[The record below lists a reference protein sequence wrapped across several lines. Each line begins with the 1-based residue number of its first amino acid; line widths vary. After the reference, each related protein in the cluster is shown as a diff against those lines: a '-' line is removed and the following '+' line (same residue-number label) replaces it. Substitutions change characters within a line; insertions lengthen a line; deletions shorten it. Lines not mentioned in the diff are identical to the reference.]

1 MQDEELREAMRQAR
15 EPDREASPHFGAT
28 WTRAEESGRSSGRGR
43 VLAGAVAIGAVIAAV
58 IVLWPDSTTRHGPDV
73 SEVAGTRPRPD
84 IPTDEPEPATD
95 EPEPAAEADW
105 TVDALAETPSDFL
118 LEASDTPTGELPSD
132 QLLDDDFDLDDE
144 SLREL

>member
-28 WTRAEESGRSSGRGR
+28 WTRAEESARSSGRGR

-84 IPTDEPEPATD
+84 IPTDEPEPA
-95 EPEPAAEADW
+95 AEADW

-118 LEASDTPTGELPSD
+118 LEESDTPTGELPSD